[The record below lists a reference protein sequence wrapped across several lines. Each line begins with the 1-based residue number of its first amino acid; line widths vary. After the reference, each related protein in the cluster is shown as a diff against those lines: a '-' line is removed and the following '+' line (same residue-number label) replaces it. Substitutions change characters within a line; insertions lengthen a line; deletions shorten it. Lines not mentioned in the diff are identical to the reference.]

1 MEAHAHTVYV
11 LNELSNTHLQCM
23 YISTAHVSITSA
35 HYSIPVQVKHCE
47 SFHCQVWTPA
57 SYQQPPRLW
66 GGPLQD
72 WVQRILECLGPSL
85 HRRLQKGWSASQ
97 RIWSRAARQHT
108 DCKNTDVGTI
118 LHVVQ
123 RSFTCAYEHLKYDH
137 GMYCFTIM
145 LLGVKKRLSVKS
157 RLFVLDIELKLWRN
171 FSLKR
176 WEFGSKALFQHH
188 IFITH
193 KTSCF
198 VAMEITQ
205 QTSFGRYLNG
215 HGITRYN
222 VYSYVVRGKGIE
234 ANGVQLT

>member
-1 MEAHAHTVYV
+1 MEAQAHTVYV
-11 LNELSNTHLQCM
+11 LNKLSNTHLQCM

-72 WVQRILECLGPSL
+72 WAQRILGCLGLSP

-97 RIWSRAARQHT
+97 RIWSQAVLQHT
-108 DCKNTDVGTI
+108 DCKNTKFYMQFS
-118 LHVVQ
+118 VVLRVHMYIQ
-123 RSFTCAYEHLKYDH
+123 NMTTVIQEHLVL
-137 GMYCFTIM
+137 

-171 FSLKR
+171 FSLKQ
-176 WEFGSKALFQHH
+176 WEFGSKALF
-188 IFITH
+188 
-193 KTSCF
+193 
-198 VAMEITQ
+198 
-205 QTSFGRYLNG
+205 
-215 HGITRYN
+215 
-222 VYSYVVRGKGIE
+222 
-234 ANGVQLT
+234 